1 MWKLY
6 VSPDWSIGQERGKS
20 DNQVT
25 VCCVTAA
32 RQPVCESKT
41 KITFRKEPNK
51 LPESFLLPERKPL
64 VYYMTCFLIVLKCSA
79 VFK

>member
-1 MWKLY
+1 MCPL
-6 VSPDWSIGQERGKS
+6 IGQLARKEEKPE
-20 DNQVT
+20 NQAT
-25 VCCVTAA
+25 VCCVTVA